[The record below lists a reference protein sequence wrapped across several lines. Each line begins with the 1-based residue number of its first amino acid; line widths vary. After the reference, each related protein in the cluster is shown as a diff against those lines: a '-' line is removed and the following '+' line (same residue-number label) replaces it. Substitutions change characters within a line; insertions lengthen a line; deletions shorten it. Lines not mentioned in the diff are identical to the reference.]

1 MRTIDLVYALFR
13 HYIVPAGGE
22 VPTAALIRLLES
34 FDVSE
39 DAARCAVS
47 RLKRDGLL
55 AGRRAGGRSYYR
67 LTRRG
72 EVAARLSEAKERPDP
87 PPWDGR
93 WWLVSYRMPGVKEA
107 WREELQRYLA
117 WLGYGRMA
125 PGLYISPYGYV
136 DLLTA
141 KLSELG
147 VNRWVDIYSADYLGG
162 REPQEVARSLWDL
175 DGLAKRYSEFLA
187 KHEPLA
193 QRFREMD
200 GGRSG
205 LRESL
210 SFVAH
215 VYLVD
220 DWLTTAGEDPRL
232 PEAMLPDHWI
242 GARAREF
249 YRDYASR
256 LAKPAAGYFSEI
268 CSGGGR
274 GISECIFRI

>member
-1 MRTIDLVYALFR
+1 MEGCSLRTIDLIYALFR

-22 VPTAALIRLLES
+22 IPTAALIRLLES

-55 AGRRAGGRSYYR
+55 TGRRAGGRSYYR

-72 EVAARLSEAKERPDP
+72 EVAARLSEANERPDP

-93 WWLVSYRMPGVKEA
+93 WWLVSYRLPGVKQA
-107 WREELQRYLA
+107 WREELQRYLV
-117 WLGYGRMA
+117 WLGYGRVA
-125 PGLYISPYGYV
+125 QGLYISPYGYG
-136 DLLTA
+136 DLLAA
-141 KLSELG
+141 KLRELG
-147 VNRWVDIYSADYLGG
+147 VGRWVDIYSADYVGG
-162 REPQEVARSLWDL
+162 REPREVAADVWDL
-175 DGLAKRYSEFLA
+175 DNLARRYDEFLA

-193 QRFREMD
+193 RRFREVD

-205 LRESL
+205 LRGPL

-215 VYLVD
+215 LYLID
-220 DWLTTAGEDPRL
+220 DWLATAGGDPRL
-232 PEAMLPDHWI
+232 PEVMLPESWI

-249 YRDYASR
+249 YRDYAAG
-256 LAKPAAGYFSEI
+256 LAKPAAAYFAEV
-268 CSGGGR
+268 CGEDGA
-274 GISECIFRI
+274 